1 MLLTKSEFLRH
12 RTKLLI
18 FFWSIKTRKRQRKDC
33 ANSSRA
39 VSLYLQLDK
48 PSISLAMSKAGGKES
63 ILDLASSIDKK
74 VSVKFSGGRH
84 AIGVLKGYDELV
96 NLVLDDTEEF
106 IMDADGNLTE
116 ETRELGLIVCRGT
129 QVTLVSPEEGREE
142 IENPFLEDDDADG
155 EDA

>member
-1 MLLTKSEFLRH
+1 
-12 RTKLLI
+12 
-18 FFWSIKTRKRQRKDC
+18 
-33 ANSSRA
+33 
-39 VSLYLQLDK
+39 
-48 PSISLAMSKAGGKES
+48 MSKAGGKES